1 MKNFVTESR
10 ILSRTEISLAG
21 RNYAEFEIAGDITF
35 EPGQYLMLRTNTCKH
50 AWPCP
55 YPLIRKTEHGAS
67 VLADTRQDLYQ
78 CWEGDTIQYWGPRGT
93 SPAEKDS
100 LPVLAAEP
108 AAYFLLYPFLT
119 AGLCRKLL
127 IFDTDGNAFEPDDQI
142 SAMRFL
148 NISCSEQEKIS
159 GEFSVECFPDLIQTA
174 KAALKEPGRVILAL
188 NPKNAE
194 AFAEHTPDGQ
204 KDSVFLYISNKKAC
218 GIDSCKGCYLHD
230 RDGGMGINVC
240 CKGPFM
246 PLSMIDFEK
255 DGKSLEEFISAK

>member
-55 YPLIRKTEHGAS
+55 YPLIRKTEQGAS

-148 NISCSEQEKIS
+148 NIQIGRASCRE
-159 GEFSVECFPDLIQTA
+159 
-174 KAALKEPGRVILAL
+174 RVLL
-188 NPKNAE
+188 L
-194 AFAEHTPDGQ
+194 
-204 KDSVFLYISNKKAC
+204 V
-218 GIDSCKGCYLHD
+218 
-230 RDGGMGINVC
+230 
-240 CKGPFM
+240 
-246 PLSMIDFEK
+246 
-255 DGKSLEEFISAK
+255 